1 MFKYEKEGRIVG
13 KYAISDREEE
23 YVEFSNG
30 PTFAEQNHLSNTS
43 ITYRLG
49 MESFLDIPN
58 KFVGPKK
65 CGECHPAQYK
75 AWERSRHAKSVRFPD
90 EFEEV
95 NNDLKKPMYNSPSI
109 ILPLGIYPDDV
120 YAVIGTPRT
129 KYGFID
135 KWLVRGTYHV
145 EDGNLSNMSGKIVA
159 GGNQF
164 SRLWSEFLTPEMT
177 KKIAEFSPGFPTT
190 LEEFGGNGSKVWG
203 TNSYAASYGKK
214 YAFPTSKF
222 IL

>member
-23 YVEFSNG
+23 CVEFSNG

-75 AWERSRHAKSVRFPD
+75 AWERISPC
-90 EFEEV
+90 
-95 NNDLKKPMYNSPSI
+95 KKCP
-109 ILPLGIYPDDV
+109 
-120 YAVIGTPRT
+120 
-129 KYGFID
+129 
-135 KWLVRGTYHV
+135 
-145 EDGNLSNMSGKIVA
+145 
-159 GGNQF
+159 F
-164 SRLWSEFLTPEMT
+164 SR
-177 KKIAEFSPGFPTT
+177 
-190 LEEFGGNGSKVWG
+190 
-203 TNSYAASYGKK
+203 
-214 YAFPTSKF
+214 
-222 IL
+222 